1 MKLSINLTQKLIIF
15 LLLASIIPV
24 LIVGVSAYQVSRT
37 IVQDE
42 SKRYAAE
49 LVQQQHEYLALNLS
63 QIESLIANISGV
75 EAIIQTLAH
84 EPARDDSYTRLAT
97 QARIGYL
104 LDGYSNLSGLV
115 SLDIFTLG
123 GSHYHVGDTLDGSN
137 IRDDVRDRL
146 VLRARALGPTEVW
159 AGVEDNVNKASST
172 RKVVTVTRLL
182 SVTDHGSIRTRPI
195 AALLVNYDSGYLY
208 THFTRID
215 LGEGAMLI
223 VTDADNHI
231 VYHPDTQ
238 MIGATLNSRFQRML
252 HDTHGTFTT
261 TMDGQEMLVSY
272 SRLDTWNWSVIT
284 LVPVNTLAARASPIG
299 SVVFLALLIAFTIV
313 GGTALIASST
323 IVAPLRHLTQRF
335 QLYQSGTPG
344 WQIPLVVRGQDE
356 IAELSRWFNLFSES
370 LLARQQAD
378 VSLKQSEERYR
389 VIFEGASEGISTVRE
404 EDRSFLF
411 INPAMSALFGYTHD
425 EFLQLAITDLHPSET
440 LPDVLAEFES
450 LLRGEKMLATNIP
463 CVRKDGSVFY
473 ADVKAARVRLD
484 NQEVL
489 VGFFNDITE
498 RLQAGEALIAERNS
512 LARRVEERT
521 ADLSRVN
528 AELSRAVR
536 AKDEFLANM
545 SHELRTP
552 LNAILGISEVL
563 LEQFRGP
570 LNERQQE
577 SLRTIEISG
586 HHLLA
591 LINDILDLAKV
602 ESGQMEVQLDHVVIT
617 ELCESSLLFVKE
629 QALKKHLHLE
639 YRVDDPQAVMHAD
652 ARRLKQMLV
661 NLLSNAVKFTEAGGR
676 VNLEVQTDAEAGVV
690 RFVVEDTGIGMHPE
704 EMGRLF
710 QPFVQLDSRLNRQH
724 EGTGLGLALVRR
736 FAELHGGGVTV
747 ESELGQGS
755 RFTIA
760 LPYVSRKMM
769 AQNPADHALIVGD
782 NALRAVPVI
791 ENTKS
796 VRKSPIIPPYEPP
809 PTGVRVLIV
818 EDNTINITTVG
829 DYLRDRGYQVKV
841 ARTGREALDIVA
853 EARPDVILMDIQM
866 AEMDGLE
873 TTRLLRA
880 MPNYQDTPIIAMTAL
895 AMPGDREQCLVAGAN
910 EYLTKPVRLKGLV
923 ETMQR
928 LLTSA

>member
-15 LLLASIIPV
+15 LLFASIIPV
-24 LIVGVSAYQVSRT
+24 LIVGISAYQVSRT
-37 IVQDE
+37 IMQDD

-49 LVQQQHEYLALNLS
+49 LVQQQHEYLALNLN
-63 QIESLIANISGV
+63 QIESLITNISSV
-75 EAIIQTLAH
+75 EAIIQALAN
-84 EPARDDSYTRLAT
+84 EPAHGANNYTRLAT
-97 QARIGYL
+97 QARIGYI
-104 LDGYSNLSGLV
+104 LDGYSSLGGLV

-159 AGVEDNVNKASST
+159 AGVEDNVNKVSRT
-172 RKVVTVTRLL
+172 RKVVTVARLL
-182 SVTDHGSIRTRPI
+182 SVTDRGSAQTRPV
-195 AALLVNYDSGYLY
+195 AALLVNYDIRYLY
-208 THFTRID
+208 THFKRID
-215 LGEGAMLI
+215 LGEGAALI
-223 VTDADNHI
+223 VTDADSHI

-238 MIGATLNSRFQRML
+238 MIGATLNSSLQRML

-261 TMDGQEMLVSY
+261 TMDGQEEMLVSY

-284 LVPVNTLAARASPIG
+284 LVPVNTLAARASPIDA
-299 SVVFLALLIAFTIV
+299 VVFLALLIAFTIV

-344 WQIPLVVRGQDE
+344 WQVPLVVRGQDE

-370 LLARQQAD
+370 LLARQRAD
-378 VSLKQSEERYR
+378 VSLNQSEARYR

-425 EFLQLAITDLHPSET
+425 EFLQLAVTDLHPSET
-440 LPDVLAEFES
+440 VPYVLVEFEA
-450 LLRGEKMLATNIP
+450 LKRGEKSLATNIP
-463 CVRKDGSVFY
+463 CARKDGSVFY
-473 ADVKAARVRLD
+473 ADVKAALVRLD

-489 VGFFNDITE
+489 VGFFRDITE
-498 RLQAGEALIAERNS
+498 RLQAAEALIAERNS

-521 ADLSRVN
+521 ADLSQVN

-536 AKDEFLANM
+536 AKDEFLATM

-552 LNAILGISEVL
+552 LNAILGLSECL
-563 LEQFRGP
+563 LEQLRGP
-570 LNERQQE
+570 LNERQQQ

-586 HHLLA
+586 RHLLT

-602 ESGQMEVQLDHVVIT
+602 ESGRMEVHLDPVLIT

-629 QALKKHLHLE
+629 QALKKHLHLALHL
-639 YRVDDPQAVMHAD
+639 DDQRAMMYAD
-652 ARRLKQMLV
+652 AKRLKQMLV
-661 NLLSNAVKFTEAGGR
+661 NLLSNAVKFTEAGGQ
-676 VNLEVQTDAEAGVV
+676 VSLEVQTDAEAGVV
-690 RFVVEDTGIGMHPE
+690 RFSVEDTGIGMTPE
-704 EMGRLF
+704 GMGRLF
-710 QPFVQLDSRLNRQH
+710 QPFIQLDSRLNRQH

-736 FAELHGGGVTV
+736 LAELHGGSVTV
-747 ESELGQGS
+747 ASELGQGS

-760 LPYVSRKMM
+760 LPYASYEMM
-769 AQNPADHALIVGD
+769 AQPPADYALTVGS
-782 NALRAVPVI
+782 NALHAVPSI

-796 VRKSPIIPPYEPP
+796 AREAPITPPYEYPP
-809 PTGVRVLIV
+809 AGVRVLMV
-818 EDNTINITTVG
+818 EDNPINSTTIG
-829 DYLRDRGYQVKV
+829 AYLHDRGYHVV
-841 ARTGREALDIVA
+841 AARNGREALDIVA

-866 AEMDGLE
+866 PEMDGLE
-873 TTRLLRA
+873 TTRHLRA
-880 MPNYQDTPIIAMTAL
+880 MPAYQHTPIIALTAL
-895 AMPGDREQCLVAGAN
+895 AMPGDRERCLAAGAN

-928 LLTSA
+928 LL